1 MRSCLPPAAY
11 IDDDWFARERE
22 LLFRPLWQF
31 AGLRTM
37 LRNHNDFITRRLCGV
52 PVVVQNFN
60 GELRAFENLC
70 LHRQNPLQTAAQGNR
85 PLVCSYHGWGYDVGG
100 EAANIPFEREVYRYS
115 AQERAGLRL
124 KRFALEVVGNL
135 VFVNMADEPLA
146 IGEQFSGP
154 LLESLAEVSDAF
166 DDETILTTFKLKCNW
181 KLVYE
186 NLRDAHHPRFVHSQ
200 SIYKNVRFGVAMDEP
215 AIAASKHLAQQGSAD
230 REAAMHYLRAFS
242 NGGLNEAMET
252 LPDYGWHRN
261 VERFGDRD
269 WYYNWL
275 VYPNLH
281 IASGSG
287 GYSFIIEHHVPVS
300 AGRTDLIVHYATAK
314 KRARYATSAAVL
326 YEHMLGGARVL
337 REDIRVM
344 EEIQAALHVQAPRAC
359 LGDFEH
365 ANAGIE
371 RWYADVVDGKIRL

>member
-1 MRSCLPPAAY
+1 MRSCLPAAAY
-11 IDDDWFARERE
+11 IDETWFARERE

-31 AGLRTM
+31 AGLLTM
-37 LRNHNDFITRRLCGV
+37 LRKHNDFINRKLCGV
-52 PVVVQNFN
+52 PVVVQNFD

-70 LHRQNPLQTAAQGNR
+70 LHRQNPLQTAAQGTR
-85 PLVCSYHGWGYDVGG
+85 PLVCSYHGWGYDTQGA
-100 EAANIPFEREVYRYS
+100 AANIPFESEVYRYPPE
-115 AQERAGLRL
+115 ERAGLRL
-124 KRFALEVVGNL
+124 RRFALETVGNL
-135 VFVNMADEPLA
+135 VFVNMAPEPMALHD
-146 IGEQFSGP
+146 QFSDE
-154 LLESLAEVSDAF
+154 LLDSLAQVSEAF

-186 NLRDAHHPRFVHSQ
+186 NLRDAHHPRYVHTQ
-200 SIYKNVRFGVAMDEP
+200 SIYKNVRFGVAMDEE
-215 AIAASKHLAQQGSAD
+215 AIAASKQLAEHGIAD
-230 REAAMHYLRAFS
+230 RETAMRHLRDFS
-242 NGGLNEAMET
+242 NGGLNEAMES

-300 AGRTDLIVHYATAK
+300 AGRTDLIVHYVTAK

-344 EEIQAALHVQAPRAC
+344 EDIQATLHADSPRAC

-371 RWYADVVDGKIRL
+371 RWYADVIDGNIGL